1 MKFPS
6 IKSTR
11 GRQRGAVLV
20 VALIMLV
27 VSTLLVVS
35 MMKTTVLELKI
46 GGSDQIYANNFTNAE
61 TAISKF
67 IADNSGRF
75 APGFLTLSVANGGPI
90 IRPPTGLVGGT
101 VTLAASQVS
110 CTLTSGST
118 SVYDV
123 LFDVAA
129 TARGTLA
136 GSVLIMHQGLLTTAK
151 SCGDSACMRL
161 MVPQGGAG
169 TAHNPTAQACQ
180 SSNACIHSPQH
191 PNDCT
196 VFLSGG
202 TDVSGHDQSCDV
214 SSGKDKDGNDCTM
227 KTNPGVTKAYW
238 YVEPEQQ

>member
-1 MKFPS
+1 MKFLS

-11 GRQRGAVLV
+11 GRERGAVLV

-46 GGSDQIYANNFTNAE
+46 GGSDQVYANNFTNAE

-75 APGFLTLSVANGGPI
+75 ASGFINLAAANGGVI
-90 IRPPTGLVGGT
+90 ISPPTGLVGGT
-101 VTLAASQVS
+101 VTLDATQVS
-110 CTLTSGST
+110 CAPSGST
-118 SVYDV
+118 NVL
-123 LFDVAA
+123 LFDVKA

-169 TAHNPTAQACQ
+169 TAANPTAQACQ

-202 TDVSGHDQSCDV
+202 KDVSGHDQSCDV
-214 SSGKDKDGNDCTM
+214 SGKDKDGLDCTM